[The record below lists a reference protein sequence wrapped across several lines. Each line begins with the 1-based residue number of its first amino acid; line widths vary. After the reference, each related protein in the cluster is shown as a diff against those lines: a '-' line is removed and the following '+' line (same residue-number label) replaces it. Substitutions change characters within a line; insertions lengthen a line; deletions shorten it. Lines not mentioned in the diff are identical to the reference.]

1 MVELIY
7 SRYGAIGE
15 MDFGSVIIWLKEE
28 GEKAHLCLLFSPQPL
43 TARDRPALLNWA
55 FNIPQEP
62 VKLPVLPDGDPF
74 KWTISK
80 LLRCNSHASAAA
92 SAVSGG

>member
-1 MVELIY
+1 M
-7 SRYGAIGE
+7 
-15 MDFGSVIIWLKEE
+15 IIELKEE

-55 FNIPQEP
+55 LSTPQEP
-62 VKLPVLPDGDPF
+62 VKLPLLPDGDPF

-80 LLRCNSHASAAA
+80 LLRCNSPDSAAA
-92 SAVSGG
+92 CAVSGG